1 MSVDLPTDR
10 TVTGNTGT
18 RGFHREY
25 ASSPAGDEGA
35 DPLRTVG
42 RVRDR
47 GTPGKLHH
55 RRPSRLQLSDPGL
68 DLGQVLA
75 DQGGGV
81 FARRLA
87 GTPDRQYLAD
97 LGQSQPGGLGVT
109 VNASRSTVCVG

>member
-1 MSVDLPTDR
+1 
-10 TVTGNTGT
+10 
-18 RGFHREY
+18 
-25 ASSPAGDEGA
+25 
-35 DPLRTVG
+35 
-42 RVRDR
+42 
-47 GTPGKLHH
+47 
-55 RRPSRLQLSDPGL
+55 
-68 DLGQVLA
+68 VLA